1 MTDSASQVASDDAPM
16 GPTAPQQQVIGAD
29 GRVYVPR
36 EVTPPTNAQEP
47 ATTNNGG
54 GDVGTNSP
62 VRTTEQTQATN
73 EYSQGINIRSED
85 GTLSTLRKNP
95 ETGELYDAGGLPG
108 GIDLKTTPGTGTNDD
123 SANRSTT
130 TTAAAVNVAF
140 NDNQPIVPQPNVLD
154 NFYSYTYNASVYL
167 MTPTQYE
174 RLLRSKKKTISG
186 YQLLFQTGGAP
197 NNVGGARGASAN
209 DTTSQLFNT
218 EAQATAAQAAS
229 GPDAGRN
236 PFFPLDYYIDTVS
249 LESVM
254 AGKQTSA
261 AHMTSTLKF
270 TVVEPNGITLL
281 DNLYKAVQDFIPK
294 EGSGAINY
302 TACAYLM
309 VIRFYGY
316 DQNGKLMKVG
326 TVNPDGTSDSK
337 SIVEKFIPFLI
348 RKINWGVSNKL
359 VSYEFDCAPIGLQIA
374 GTTRRGTIPYDIELA
389 DSSVKGL
396 LGNDV
401 AYSAAAAPS
410 TAPGKS
416 TSYNVAFD
424 SGSGGDSW
432 DSNTQT
438 EQQRPAA
445 TNAAVAPKA
454 PDKAN
459 SAPTNKKTVRQ
470 GLMGAMNDFQ
480 KDLVS
485 RKIYQRADEYTL
497 EFANGA
503 EDIANATIK
512 PAGKVTNTKNTP
524 MAPAAN
530 QNASSLDSD
539 RIAAALDVRN
549 FQITAGMQILQ
560 AVDLAIRNSSYI
572 YNQSLIKFNEDGTA
586 EVNEQAAQKTVNW
599 YQISMKAEQI
609 GYDTLRNDYAYRITY
624 TVSKLPLQNFN
635 SKFFPL
641 TKFKGIHKSYPY
653 WFTGQN
659 TAVLDFQ
666 QSFNTLY
673 NITVSGT
680 DPENQAAT
688 KLRQRFASSMRELP
702 YYTYDARSSQ
712 SPMGAEGKGE
722 EVGAN
727 AADYLYSPSDMARA
741 KIRIIGDPAWIQQ
754 GSIATGVSAKDF
766 SYSAF
771 NSDGTINFDS
781 NQVMFEVAWQRPEDY
796 SLETG
801 LADPYAK
808 TNGARNPIQST
819 VYQAIKVTSDFK
831 QGRFEQNIE
840 GTLYMFPKPDGKNKA
855 PGAAANGVNSAGQA
869 VGLEVRGEDGT
880 LSKLRKNP
888 ETGELYD
895 PGDIYTSKAGG
906 TVTQAAKVAGGA
918 GTTVAPT
925 TDSSPGTS
933 TAPYVDLAEPAP
945 EDPGAAEPASSNG
958 GALENPGLTAPPKLG
973 ETDTP
978 QVSVNQLGDF
988 YG

>member
-1 MTDSASQVASDDAPM
+1 MTDSASQIASDDAPN
-16 GPTAPQQQVIGAD
+16 GPTAPQQQVVGAD
-29 GRVYVPR
+29 GRVSVPR
-36 EVTPPTNAQEP
+36 DVTPATNAQEP
-47 ATTNNGG
+47 ATTDNGG
-54 GDVGTNSP
+54 GDTGVNSET
-62 VRTTEQTQATN
+62 RTTEETQATYYEN
-73 EYSQGINIRSED
+73 D
-85 GTLSTLRKNP
+85 GSASMGP
-95 ETGELYDAGGLPG
+95 VPSPG
-108 GIDLKTTPGTGTNDD
+108 TDIFAPSARIQSGTGTNDD
-123 SANRSTT
+123 SANNSAT

-140 NDNQPIVPQPNVLD
+140 NDNQPITPQPNVLD
-154 NFYSYTYNASVYL
+154 NFYSYTYTASVYL

-197 NNVGGARGASAN
+197 NNVGGAKGAPAN
-209 DTTSQLFNT
+209 DTSGQLFDT

-236 PFFPLDYYIDTVS
+236 PFFPLDYYIDSVS
-249 LESVM
+249 LETVM

-261 AHMTSTLKF
+261 AHMTSSLKF

-316 DQNGKLMKVG
+316 DQNGNLVKVG

-337 SIVEKFIPFLI
+337 SVVEKFIPFII

-389 DSSVKGL
+389 DSSIKGL
-396 LGNDV
+396 LGNEV
-401 AYSAAAAPS
+401 VYSTVAAPS
-410 TAPGKS
+410 TAPGAS
-416 TSYNVAFD
+416 TTSSTKTDAN
-424 SGSGGDSW
+424 
-432 DSNTQT
+432 QT
-438 EQQRPAA
+438 DAETRRLAA
-445 TNAAVAPKA
+445 ANAAAAPKA

-485 RKIYQRADEYTL
+485 RKIYQRADEYIL

-524 MAPAAN
+524 MAQSAN
-530 QNASSLDSD
+530 QNAASLDSD
-539 RIAAALDVRN
+539 RVAAALDVRN
-549 FQITAGMQILQ
+549 FQITAGMQVLQ
-560 AVDLAIRNSSYI
+560 AIDLAIRNSSYI

-586 EVNEQAAQKTVNW
+586 EVNEQAAQKTVYW

-659 TAVLDFQ
+659 TSVLDFQ
-666 QSFNTLY
+666 QNFNTLY

-680 DPENQAAT
+680 DPENQAAA
-688 KLRQRFASSMRELP
+688 KFRQRFASSMRELP

-727 AADYLYSPSDMARA
+727 AAEYLYSPADMGRA
-741 KIRIIGDPAWIQQ
+741 KVRIIGDPAWIQQ

-771 NSDGTINFDS
+771 NPDGTINFDS
-781 NQVMFEVAWQRPEDY
+781 NQVMFEIAWQRPEDY

-808 TNGARNPIQST
+808 TKGTRNPIQST
-819 VYQAIKVTSDFK
+819 VYQAVKVTSDFK

-855 PGAAANGVNSAGQA
+855 PASAANGVNSAGQA
-869 VGLEVRGEDGT
+869 IGLEVRDEDGT

-895 PGDIYTSKAGG
+895 PGDIYTKKAGG

-925 TDSSPGTS
+925 FSSSGTS
-933 TAPYVDLAEPAP
+933 TAANGDIAEPAP
-945 EDPGAAEPASSNG
+945 EPQGAAEPASSNG
-958 GALENPGLTAPPKLG
+958 ETLGQPAFPAPPKIG
-973 ETDTP
+973 ETDAP
-978 QVSVNQLGDF
+978 QVGSPDLGDF
-988 YG
+988 FG